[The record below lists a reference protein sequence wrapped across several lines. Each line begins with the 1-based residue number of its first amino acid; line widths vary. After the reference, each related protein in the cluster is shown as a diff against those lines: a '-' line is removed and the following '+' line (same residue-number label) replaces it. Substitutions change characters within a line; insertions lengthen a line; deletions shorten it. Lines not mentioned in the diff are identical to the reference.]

1 MFENEMNYVKNFIGE
16 YIQGECIF
24 SRFLIIEEIM
34 RHTHSQNEV

>member
-1 MFENEMNYVKNFIGE
+1 MFENEMNYVKNFIASPNK
-16 YIQGECIF
+16 GECIF